1 MLFLILTLMTI
12 GSCGQGT
19 NGDVE
24 RQTKAVVGAEMMVE
38 EETVRLTV
46 LRDSLEARAQDTSGP
61 GMSRAVGDSGMSPE
75 VGDSGMSPEVADS
88 LMRRLLESQEAV
100 VNAAAENLRRQR
112 TYLEALKLTR

>member
-1 MLFLILTLMTI
+1 M
-12 GSCGQGT
+12 SPEV
-19 NGDVE
+19 GD
-24 RQTKAVVGAEMMVE
+24 
-38 EETVRLTV
+38 
-46 LRDSLEARAQDTSGP
+46 S
-61 GMSRAVGDSGMSPE
+61 GMSPEVGDSGMSPE